1 MILAHPQMDT
11 VLDFSISKINTM
23 VIENQ
28 DFFRTFLQDIRF
40 QIDGFDGKTVLSE
53 GNTLLEWPKKAEIL
67 DSFLSFQLN
76 RKPLLTKITSA
87 MESAA
92 VSEGFY
98 GRTVQLLSQIE
109 CYLDELAFAMD
120 CDVSCG
126 ELTVSG
132 LLKGAGVSLREDY
145 KDPLERLLDDMELVR
160 CYEREKLFIF
170 VNLRSY
176 FPDDSISRFLQTA
189 LDHQYWLL
197 LVDACEYPKLPEE
210 QRLIID
216 KDLCEI

>member
-1 MILAHPQMDT
+1 MNLAHPQMET
-11 VLDFSISKINTM
+11 VLDFSIPKVNTL

-28 DFFRTFLQDIRF
+28 DFFRTFLQDIRY

-53 GNTLLEWPKKAEIL
+53 RNTLLEWPKRVEIL

-76 RKPLLTKITSA
+76 RKPLLTKIAAS
-87 MESAA
+87 MEAAA

-98 GRTVQLLSQIE
+98 GRTVQMLSQIE
-109 CYLDELAFAMD
+109 GYLDALAFAMD

-132 LLKGAGVSLREDY
+132 LLKAVGVSLREDY
-145 KDPLERLLDDMELVR
+145 DDPLERLLDYMELVR
-160 CYEREKLFIF
+160 YYEREKLFIF
-170 VNLRSY
+170 VNLRSW
-176 FPDDSISRFLQTA
+176 FSDESVCRFLQTA
-189 LDHQYWLL
+189 LDYQYQIL
-197 LVDACEYPKLPEE
+197 LVDACEYPKLSEE

-216 KDLCEI
+216 NDLCEI